1 MREAE
6 KVFEIQ
12 IHGDKLN
19 QKWYFTKSKIDE
31 INNAIKNMEAE
42 IAKQQALR
50 IQNSSA
56 SKAGGVN
63 AVKMSDIKVQKK
75 VHVFMKCTCII
86 FKLNYSR
93 FTYTTSYS

>member
-19 QKWYFTKSKIDE
+19 QKWYLTKSKIDE
-31 INNAIKNMEAE
+31 INIAIKNMEEE

-50 IQNSSA
+50 IQLSSA

-63 AVKMSDIKVQKK
+63 ALKMSDIKVQKK
-75 VHVFMKCTCII
+75 VHV
-86 FKLNYSR
+86 LWNVY
-93 FTYTTSYS
+93 YYVLLLPSYEM